1 MEVELLLGEKGQL
14 FLLVFYEGYLIEL
27 DFPIV
32 TLLYVP
38 NPCLCHLYQL
48 GHVNECGIVI
58 KGKSTY
64 PLIGGGVPV
73 ICPSFFRV
81 TEVFQ

>member
-1 MEVELLLGEKGQL
+1 MSLNRPMEVELLLGEKGQL
-14 FLLVFYEGYLIEL
+14 FLLVFHEGYLIEF

-38 NPCLCHLYQL
+38 NPCLCYLYQL

-58 KGKSTY
+58 KGESTS
-64 PLIGGGVPV
+64 IH
-73 ICPSFFRV
+73 
-81 TEVFQ
+81 